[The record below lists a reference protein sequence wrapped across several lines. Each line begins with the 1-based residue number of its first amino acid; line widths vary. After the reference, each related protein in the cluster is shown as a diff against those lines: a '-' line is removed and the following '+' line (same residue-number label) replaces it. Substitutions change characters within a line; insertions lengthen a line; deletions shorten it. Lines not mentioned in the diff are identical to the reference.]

1 MISLLGWKE
10 IKGRSFPLILDPL
23 PHKARPRTKETNMKT
38 ENTDRQ
44 KWRSLR
50 CILHPTPLADS

>member
-1 MISLLGWKE
+1 
-10 IKGRSFPLILDPL
+10 
-23 PHKARPRTKETNMKT
+23 MKT